1 MRKQIF
7 FFFFILLSSYS
18 ASAGNND
25 TLKTDTVK
33 PVLSE
38 PNHFLF
44 NNIVLNPAYTGIF
57 NGQNII
63 VRTEFST
70 PMVQTS
76 DLYRPQQYMAAYD
89 ASLGEV
95 GSNAIG
101 FYFSDTKSGA
111 FSNTVFGASYAHN
124 FDLFP
129 KSSFYNNINV
139 GLSFSY
145 NSVSID
151 LSHLSWGSQIDPTY
165 GFIYSLPDGYPQ
177 NISKSYTDCILGFWY
192 TNPYFYLGASARSLT
207 HPDAGVLNS
216 YNLPMMFD
224 VACGG
229 NIFHHHNFSLSP
241 SINAKIIQGYKGRLN
256 SYNPALLFTYRHKY
270 IAGLSYKDLNKL
282 TINAGYVFLDR
293 FKLSA
298 SCGFFT
304 NSDLYKFGSLGFI
317 GAEIRYNIKS
327 YKNNDDENQ

>member
-1 MRKQIF
+1 MRKQIL
-7 FFFFILLSSYS
+7 LLSLILFSIVTLF
-18 ASAGNND
+18 AGNSD
-25 TLKTDTVK
+25 TLKPDSAK
-33 PVLSE
+33 PLLSE

-101 FYFSDTKSGA
+101 FYFSDAKSGA

-139 GLSFSY
+139 GISFSY
-145 NSVSID
+145 NLVNLD
-151 LSHLSWGSQIDPTY
+151 YTNLTWGDQIDPAY
-165 GFIYSLPDGYPQ
+165 GFIYNTNESKPSSLS
-177 NISKSYTDCILGFWY
+177 NSYTDCILGFWY
-192 TNPYFYLGASARSLT
+192 TNPFFYLGTSARSLT
-207 HPDAGVLNS
+207 HPNAGVLNS
-216 YNLPMMFD
+216 YNLPILFD

-229 NIFHHHNFSLSP
+229 NIFHHENFSLSP
-241 SINAKIIQGYKGRLN
+241 SINAKIIQGYKGKLN

-270 IAGLSYKDLNKL
+270 IAGLSYRDLNKL

-327 YKNNDDENQ
+327 YKENDDEN